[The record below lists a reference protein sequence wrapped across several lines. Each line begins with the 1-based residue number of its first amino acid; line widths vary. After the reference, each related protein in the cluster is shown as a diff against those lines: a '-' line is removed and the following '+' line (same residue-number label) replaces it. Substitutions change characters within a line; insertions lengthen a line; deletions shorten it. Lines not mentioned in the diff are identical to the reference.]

1 MSPVA
6 GQRLET
12 SFPAHFLTLAVSFA
26 AGRQTDHLRP
36 PRGSNRG
43 DELELKIMV
52 EKGSGV
58 GAIGA
63 VYVSHAASDE
73 YTLLAI
79 GSTLPECPS
88 EDCMFTGWFPYGGSN
103 EPRDT

>member
-12 SFPAHFLTLAVSFA
+12 GFPAHFLTLAVSFA

-43 DELELKIMV
+43 DELELKI
-52 EKGSGV
+52 
-58 GAIGA
+58 AIGA

-79 GSTLPECPS
+79 GSTLPESPS
-88 EDCMFTGWFPYGGSN
+88 EDWMFTGWFPYGGSN